1 MQNEPKKKVLIEYN
15 EETGRAKMKG
25 NAAGLSQGLFFITK
39 QFYKILLESTK
50 GEKNAAGELIAHVVA
65 LAIEEVNEEEK

>member
-25 NAAGLSQGLFFITK
+25 NASGLSRGFLFIAK
-39 QFYKILLESTK
+39 QFYKILIDNIEGDK
-50 GEKNAAGELIAHVVA
+50 KKAAEMILQISA
-65 LAIEEVNEEEK
+65 LAINEINEEEK